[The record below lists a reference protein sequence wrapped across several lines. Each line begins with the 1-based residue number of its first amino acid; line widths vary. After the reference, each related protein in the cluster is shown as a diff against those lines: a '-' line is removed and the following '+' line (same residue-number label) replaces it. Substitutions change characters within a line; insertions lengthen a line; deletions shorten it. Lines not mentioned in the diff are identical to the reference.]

1 MAQALAVIADERKEI
16 EARIQRDAEQREMVK
31 EYMIAPAE
39 QQLASIFE
47 RLSDFPA
54 QVRAY
59 GWRPVSRLA
68 IIGKV
73 A

>member
-1 MAQALAVIADERKEI
+1 MIADEREEI

-39 QQLASIFE
+39 QQLASVFE

-54 QVRAY
+54 QVRMDGVRSV
-59 GWRPVSRLA
+59 GWQSLA
-68 IIGKV
+68 R
-73 A
+73 